1 MDSVL
6 KQLETIKDVEKRL
19 RDLAEHRGTPEN
31 MAVDLAEKAH
41 SLEWAHSELR
51 KQFVSDALLLVGH
64 HEFLSEL
71 SGLDLTDDLVVADAM
86 GYAVL
91 IMPDKVVT
99 ELLLKQMSS
108 QESNSLPAD
117 KTPKWL
123 RCSRYFGCCSS
134 NDPEK
139 RAVLFECVLSRR
151 WLNEVGIR
159 VAKAEIGSWLNDI
172 FQHMKWSD
180 AT

>member
-19 RDLAEHRGTPEN
+19 RDLSEHRGTPEN
-31 MAVDLAEKAH
+31 MATDLATKAE
-41 SLEWAHSELR
+41 SLEWAHSELK
-51 KQFVSDALLLVGH
+51 KQFVADSLLLVGH
-64 HEFLSEL
+64 HDFLSEL
-71 SGLDLTDDLVVADAM
+71 SALPKDDLVEAGEL

-91 IMPDKVVT
+91 IMPDKIVT
-99 ELLLKQMSS
+99 ELLLKQIAGIEGS
-108 QESNSLPAD
+108 ELPAD

-123 RCSRYFGCCSS
+123 RCTRYSGCCSS
-134 NDPEK
+134 YDPSK

-159 VAKAEIGSWLNDI
+159 VAKAEIGSWLNEI

-180 AT
+180 V